1 MSQSTVFKSPWFGAC
16 TELFAGWSPDVNAR
30 DNGAYFIP
38 WGRRGALPA
47 HIAEGTMTKAKGGTG
62 VASRFYDWCESETK
76 PYL

>member
-1 MSQSTVFKSPWFGAC
+1 M
-16 TELFAGWSPDVNAR
+16 NAR